1 MDDKT
6 LLIIGGGFAGL
17 SAGIYAQMNGY
28 QTHIYEMGDQAGG
41 LCTAWKR
48 KGYTIDGCIHWLVG
62 SSPKSGLH
70 RLWSEVGLMQGRQFV
85 DLEQYMR
92 FEGADGRTFVIYTNV
107 DRLEKH
113 MLELSPDDAAITR
126 RFIDGI
132 RLGIAYDRLQVL
144 KSDSWLQRTHKR
156 LSLARLMLRKAQD
169 LQYWLRTTTED
180 FANRFADPLIRQALL
195 EMWFPEFSMFFVLFT
210 LAYLHNHNAGYPL
223 GGSLPMAQALEQRY
237 LALGGEI
244 HYRSRVEKI
253 LVENGQ
259 AVGIQLS
266 DGTEVRAGRVI
277 SAADGHTTIFKLLDG
292 KYADEKVREPYE
304 KWPVFPPLLFVGLGV
319 KRTFEEVP
327 QTVSGISFALK
338 EAVEIG
344 DRVWERLP
352 VHIYNHDP
360 SLAPEGKTS
369 VVVMLPSSY
378 QYWKELEQDPAAYE
392 EKKEQVAR
400 IVVSLLEQRFPG
412 IAEQVE
418 MVDVATPLTFERY
431 TGNWQ
436 GSFEGWLITPQN
448 AQTVMRPMSQS
459 LPGLEHFLMCGQWV
473 EPGGGLPTALI
484 SGRRAIQ
491 SLCKDDGKE
500 FESSV
505 P

>member
-1 MDDKT
+1 MDDPS
-6 LLIIGGGFAGL
+6 LLIIGSGFAGI

-28 QTHIYEMGDQAGG
+28 QSHIYEMGEQPGG

-48 KGYTIDGCIHWLVG
+48 KGYTIDGCVHWLVG
-62 SSPKSGLH
+62 SSPKSSLH
-70 RLWSEVGLMQGRQFV
+70 RLWSEVGLMQERQFV
-85 DLEQYMR
+85 DLDQYMR
-92 FEGADGRTFVIYTNV
+92 FEGADGRTFVIYTDVNQ
-107 DRLEKH
+107 LERQ

-144 KSDSWLQRTHKR
+144 KSDNRLQLIMKR
-156 LSLARLMLRKAQD
+156 LRMGLLMVRKAAD
-169 LQYWLRTTTED
+169 LQIWLRTTAEE
-180 FANRFADPLIRQALL
+180 FADRFADPLIRQALL

-223 GGSLPMAQALEQRY
+223 GGSLPMSKAMEQRY
-237 LALGGEI
+237 LALGGQI
-244 HYRSRVEKI
+244 HYRSRVQKI
-253 LVENGQ
+253 LVENNQ
-259 AVGIQLS
+259 AVGIQLA
-266 DGTEVRAGRVI
+266 GGVEVRAGRVI
-277 SAADGHTTIFKLLDG
+277 SAADGHTTIFSLLDG
-292 KYADEKVREPYE
+292 KYADDKVREPYE

-319 KRTFEEVP
+319 KRAFDDVP
-327 QTVSGISFALK
+327 HTVSGISIPLQQP
-338 EAVEIG
+338 VEIG
-344 DRVWERLP
+344 DKVYERLP

-360 SLAPEGKTS
+360 SLAPQGKTS

-378 QYWKELEQDPAAYE
+378 QYWKDLEQDPAAYE
-392 EKKEQVAR
+392 EKKDQVAR
-400 IVVSLLEQRFPG
+400 ILVSLLDQRFPG
-412 IAEQVE
+412 LSDQVE
-418 MVDVATPLTFERY
+418 MVDVATPLTLERY

-448 AQTVMRPMSQS
+448 AQTVMRPMSQA
-459 LPGLEHFLMCGQWV
+459 LPGLANFLMCGQWV

-491 SLCKDDGKE
+491 SFCKEDGKE
-500 FESSV
+500 FESSL